1 MRRPEEGRGSLL
13 AGECGFGF
21 QTGGWMDWGGW
32 EVRGRDGDEVEG
44 RVRKKKVSGD
54 TATDRQG
61 SGSPQR

>member
-1 MRRPEEGRGSLL
+1 MNVGLVFRRVD
-13 AGECGFGF
+13 
-21 QTGGWMDWGGW
+21 GWMDWGGW

-44 RVRKKKVSGD
+44 GVRKKKVSGD